1 MRPLF
6 KGPAICLGFLML
18 ALVLV
23 APPATHADEW
33 NLMTRFTVNHPF
45 EIPGMTLQPNTRY
58 VIRLMDSPSN
68 RNVVQ
73 VLNEDETK
81 LLTMFMAISDERLE
95 PADKTVFTFIETG
108 YCRSQIRVVI
118 RGQTPIF

>member
-1 MRPLF
+1 
-6 KGPAICLGFLML
+6 
-18 ALVLV
+18 
-23 APPATHADEW
+23 
-33 NLMTRFTVNHPF
+33 
-45 EIPGMTLQPNTRY
+45 MTLQPNTRY